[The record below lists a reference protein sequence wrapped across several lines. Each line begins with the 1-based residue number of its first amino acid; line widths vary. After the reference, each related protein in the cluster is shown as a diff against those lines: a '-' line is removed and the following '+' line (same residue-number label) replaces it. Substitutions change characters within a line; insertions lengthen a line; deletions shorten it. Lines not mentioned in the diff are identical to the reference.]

1 MPPKGKTNNPNG
13 RPPKSRQLTL
23 ILERALSHTV
33 TDGDA
38 KTARKRILARLV
50 SEAATEGRA
59 TFPDGTVLQ
68 LAPRDWM
75 EFVKWIYSHIDGPPK
90 AEMDVTSGGEPIRT
104 DIIRIVVHDDR
115 ENDGN

>member
-1 MPPKGKTNNPNG
+1 MPKKGQTNNPNG

-23 ILERALSHTV
+23 ILERALSRCV
-33 TDGDA
+33 PDGDN

-75 EFVKWIYSHIDGPPK
+75 EFVKWIYAHVDGPPR
-90 AEMDVTSGGEPIRT
+90 AELDVTSKGEAVNVIS
-104 DIIRIVVHDDR
+104 IITYDDSN
-115 ENDGN
+115 EA